1 MSHNCRNGRNDSGM
15 GCVVMLVLAIIA
27 MPIVGIYLSCTGE
40 ENGQKWLGNPKNR
53 SRFVCIKCL
62 KLGQDI
68 WKSDIVTG

>member
-40 ENGQKWLGNPKNR
+40 ENGQKWLG
-53 SRFVCIKCL
+53 IAL
-62 KLGQDI
+62 T
-68 WKSDIVTG
+68 IVGVIVYAKMGIR

>member
-1 MSHNCRNGRNDSGM
+1 MGRNKM
-15 GCVVMLVLAIIA
+15 
-27 MPIVGIYLSCTGE
+27 
-40 ENGQKWLGNPKNR
+40 GNPMNR